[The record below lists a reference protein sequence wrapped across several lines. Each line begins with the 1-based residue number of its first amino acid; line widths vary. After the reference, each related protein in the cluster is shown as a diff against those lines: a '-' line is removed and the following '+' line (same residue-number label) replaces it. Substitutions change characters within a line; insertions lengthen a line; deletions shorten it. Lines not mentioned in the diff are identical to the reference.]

1 MLTPNETH
9 ELLKLHEKLDTLTKA
24 LHNLNL
30 KAEVFVVDFSLHETQ
45 VDEIKSDILEVLDK
59 INQVWDKQESIMWV
73 MILMTSWFGNHEY
86 KATTATPV
94 QVVSVEFSS
103 RERCLAA
110 ASFSKKQSKVY
121 NAYCVQ
127 K

>member
-30 KAEVFVVDFSLHETQ
+30 KAEVFVVDFSPHKTQ

-59 INQVWDKQESIMWV
+59 INQVWDK
-73 MILMTSWFGNHEY
+73 
-86 KATTATPV
+86 
-94 QVVSVEFSS
+94 
-103 RERCLAA
+103 
-110 ASFSKKQSKVY
+110 
-121 NAYCVQ
+121 
-127 K
+127 

>member
-30 KAEVFVVDFSLHETQ
+30 KAEVFVVDFSSHETQ

-59 INQVWDKQESIMWV
+59 VNQVW
-73 MILMTSWFGNHEY
+73 
-86 KATTATPV
+86 
-94 QVVSVEFSS
+94 
-103 RERCLAA
+103 
-110 ASFSKKQSKVY
+110 SK
-121 NAYCVQ
+121 
-127 K
+127 